1 MPKSFYDIPLDKVDW
16 AGDITE
22 FAINSALGQSQPT
35 QTVEDCYNEVGG
47 ARGYADGFATV
58 DFGIN
63 GVAGPIA
70 APSPWD
76 AIPACDAFGK
86 PPADDGINI
95 PSLTNPVWAALE
107 VALTPTTLGDA
118 TPPSVSPTE
127 SGAYSSGYDA
137 GFQSG
142 ALDAFNSNL
151 DARFESSFQPPEP
164 HFQPAITDPV
174 SALDYTPPSPS
185 SSNDANWH
193 VPSYHESSHSG
204 SSSGYDGGGSNPSH
218 DSSSSGSSSSD

>member
-16 AGDITE
+16 AGNMAE
-22 FAINSALGQSQPT
+22 FAINSLLGQSQPT
-35 QTVEDCYNEVGG
+35 QTVEDCYNEIGG
-47 ARGYADGFATV
+47 ARGYADGYATV

-70 APSPWD
+70 APSPWEVISECEFL
-76 AIPACDAFGK
+76 A
-86 PPADDGINI
+86 PPPDSGII
-95 PSLTNPVWAALE
+95 LPSLTNPWLAALE
-107 VALTPTTLGDA
+107 VALTPTTVADGM
-118 TPPSVSPTE
+118 PFSVSSEE
-127 SGAYSSGYDA
+127 SNAYSSGYDT

-142 ALDAFNSNL
+142 AIDAFDSNF
-151 DARFESSFQPPEP
+151 DARFEPSFHAPDLS
-164 HFQPAITDPV
+164 FQPAITDPV

-204 SSSGYDGGGSNPSH
+204 SFGGYDGGSSSPSH
-218 DSSSSGSSSSD
+218 DSSSGGSSSSD

>member
-1 MPKSFYDIPLDKVDW
+1 LHDPSKASDLEDHTCQSPFTTSRSTRSIG

-107 VALTPTTLGDA
+107 VALTPTTLGDG
-118 TPPSVSPTE
+118 TPRPFLRLRVAHIHRGMTLASSPERLTL
-127 SGAYSSGYDA
+127 SI
-137 GFQSG
+137 QTLTR
-142 ALDAFNSNL
+142 ALSL
-151 DARFESSFQPPEP
+151 
-164 HFQPAITDPV
+164 HFSHPNRIF
-174 SALDYTPPSPS
+174 SLPSPIQFLRWTTPRPVRHPLMMLTGTFRLTTR
-185 SSNDANWH
+185 AH
-193 VPSYHESSHSG
+193 ILLL
-204 SSSGYDGGGSNPSH
+204 
-218 DSSSSGSSSSD
+218 